1 MRCVIVLLNCIMLC
15 SCAAHRHTTVLAD
28 VRAQVEEIVKSR
40 HYTVAFRYPTVANPN
55 KWKQERAVCHVLGDT
70 LLTFTDY
77 YSSPGDAVAKS
88 FRIEGYRQTVLE
100 SGAVEVAFS
109 AREFIPDEE
118 SPVAVP
124 WRFVIYST
132 EDVEIHVDASFLG
145 VTGASVF
152 KGMLCPCEETLT
164 IGEIVR
170 TIEQDGIS
178 IWSNGSD
185 LKGLDSPVAKVYMV
199 GNTLPYTVLIDSENK
214 IVAKGLLGS
223 DLCNAVSELVKK
235 NKKNR
240 KDNSL

>member
-1 MRCVIVLLNCIMLC
+1 MKDLVILFSFLITC
-15 SCAAHRHTTVLAD
+15 SCAAHRHTTVPAD
-28 VRAQVEEIVKSR
+28 ARAQVEEIVKSR

-77 YSSPGDAVAKS
+77 YSSPRDAVAKS

-118 SPVAVP
+118 SPVAAP

-132 EDVEIHVDASFLG
+132 DDVEIHVDASFFG

-152 KGMLCPCEETLT
+152 KGMLCPREEMFT
-164 IGEIVR
+164 IGEIVQS
-170 TIEQDGIS
+170 IDQDGIS

-185 LKGLDSPVAKVYMV
+185 FR
-199 GNTLPYTVLIDSENK
+199 
-214 IVAKGLLGS
+214 
-223 DLCNAVSELVKK
+223 NAIAGLVKK

-240 KDNSL
+240 KDNYL